1 MSDRTTPEQ
10 KPSSPKKQKVSLNTK
25 KTFKQIRSRTL
36 FTILLIMGLAAYQ
49 YVTMNRIEQNNRDFQ
64 IRLAQQIDSSNQ
76 KQLAKIDSVINIQK
90 QSNQSILTAQK
101 QSEQR
106 IRSSIREQIDSK

>member
-1 MSDRTTPEQ
+1 MTTIPEQ
-10 KPSSPKKQKVSLNTK
+10 KPSSPKKPTTSLNTK

-36 FTILLIMGLAAYQ
+36 FTILLILGLAVYQ
-49 YVTMNRIEQNNRDFQ
+49 YVTMSRIEQNNKDFQ
-64 IRLAQQIDSSNQ
+64 IRLAQQIDSSDQ

-90 QSNQSILTAQK
+90 QSNQSILSAQQ

-106 IRSSIREQIDSK
+106 IRSSIREQADPK